1 MEKSNSLKYFKGV
14 YSQMAGLQFGFV
26 HFTDT
31 GVTGKHIHQSLEGDV
46 GLAQKGGASQR
57 GRRA

>member
-1 MEKSNSLKYFKGV
+1 MSGHGLGNSLKSGP
-14 YSQMAGLQFGFV
+14 QMAGLQFGFV
-26 HFTDT
+26 HFTET
-31 GVTGKHIHQSLEGDV
+31 GVTGKDIHQSMEGDA